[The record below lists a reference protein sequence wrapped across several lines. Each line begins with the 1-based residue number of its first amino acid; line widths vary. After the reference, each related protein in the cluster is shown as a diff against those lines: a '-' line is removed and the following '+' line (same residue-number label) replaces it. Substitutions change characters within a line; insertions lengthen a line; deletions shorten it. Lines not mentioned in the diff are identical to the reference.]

1 MGLARFGGE
10 EAGLGLRGWAGSGTA
25 AQQRGGAGAG
35 PRAGRGPCQ
44 VEAGARHLP
53 QQEVERGHGRG
64 ASGDPWRWRAARGR
78 GSTGT
83 TDLEWWRPDRAPGTH
98 SRRGRGLGAMVAAL
112 TKEESRGVR
121 ERKRDGEERKRRR
134 RRDLGSR
141 RPATSMLGIGLRQRG
156 DGAAGVDSLDPGRD
170 RGGCG
175 RPGARGRWAP
185 RAPLGPGS
193 AAEGGRRP
201 GATWRLPGGGGWR
214 LRRCWPHRRRQVAR

>member
-1 MGLARFGGE
+1 MGAAHPGPGPVAERRRQ
-10 EAGLGLRGWAGSGTA
+10 AGLGLRGWAGSGTA

-141 RPATSMLGIGLRQRG
+141 RPATSMLQQPWSPAA
-156 DGAAGVDSLDPGRD
+156 DGGATGRRD
-170 RGGCG
+170 RSS
-175 RPGARGRWAP
+175 PDP
-185 RAPLGPGS
+185 DQ
-193 AAEGGRRP
+193 
-201 GATWRLPGGGGWR
+201 
-214 LRRCWPHRRRQVAR
+214 RRRRAC